1 MAHDPETT
9 PFLSS
14 GSSVSPVSFVAE
26 EVLEMKRTVLVCVVV
41 PALVATLSASLG
53 PPVDIETRTKGASRV
68 VVASIVDVHSTF
80 DVSSHGDQLIV
91 SNARLQV
98 EEILKGPFADVLGLT
113 VEGGTVGDLTM
124 RVSDMPAIKAGE
136 RAVFF
141 LDPAASGGY
150 RSHGRGLGI
159 LKLDP
164 SDRIQGSALT
174 LADVRRMVRTAVT
187 TAGGQR

>member
-1 MAHDPETT
+1 MRRA
-9 PFLSS
+9 
-14 GSSVSPVSFVAE
+14 
-26 EVLEMKRTVLVCVVV
+26 VLVCVVV

-98 EEILKGPFADVLGLT
+98 EEILKGPFADVLSLT

-124 RVSDMPAIKAGE
+124 RVSDTPTLKAGE

-150 RSHGRGLGI
+150 GSHGRGLGI
-159 LKLDP
+159 LKLDA
-164 SDRIQGSALT
+164 SNRIQGSPLT

-187 TAGGQR
+187 EAAGQR